1 MSSMQNEVQEDA
13 EMRLSKRAENSQNEN
28 VIRKQNLFDGN
39 SQSNNRDSSNVSA
52 TQRGGYINISQHVCN
67 EGPEDMSRTR
77 ITGDDQEIVNGT
89 KRGTKGGN
97 SEGDDTDTM
106 INPLAETTGE
116 NGRGTNEVQMQ
127 TQPLMSTATPPQWT
141 DEQLNELFADDED
154 DASLF

>member
-1 MSSMQNEVQEDA
+1 MSSIQNEVQEDT
-13 EMRLSKRAENSQNEN
+13 EMRQSKRAENSQNEN
-28 VIRKQNLFDGN
+28 VIWKQNLFDGS

-52 TQRGGYINISQHVCN
+52 TQRGGYIDLSQHACS

-77 ITGDDQEIVNGT
+77 IAGDDQEIVNGT
-89 KRGTKGGN
+89 DK
-97 SEGDDTDTM
+97 M

-116 NGRGTNEVQMQ
+116 NGRGTNEFHMQ

>member
-1 MSSMQNEVQEDA
+1 MQNEVQEDT
-13 EMRLSKRAENSQNEN
+13 EMRQSKRAENSQNEN
-28 VIRKQNLFDGN
+28 VIRKQNLFDGS

-52 TQRGGYINISQHVCN
+52 TQRGGYINLSQHACN

-77 ITGDDQEIVNGT
+77 IAGDDQEIANGT
-89 KRGTKGGN
+89 QRGTKGGN
-97 SEGDDTDTM
+97 SEGNKTDKM
-106 INPLAETTGE
+106 IDCLAATTGE